1 MIASK
6 LQLIWRLKAAAK
18 RWSVQQ
24 RKSSTNCD
32 LAIIGGG
39 IIGTAIGRQLK
50 LDLNHLNIQVLEKG
64 GCLGGH
70 QSSHNSGVMHCG
82 IYYPPGSLKARLC
95 VQGIDLLQRYCSL
108 KGISYN
114 KCGKLIVA
122 SDCNEAELLNCLL
135 ERARDNQVE
144 DVELLDSLGAIQG
157 KSTGCRG
164 VRALWCARTANVSF
178 RNVTQAFGTDF
189 QEAGG
194 IIHLN
199 TEIVGL
205 RQSCNCEYPLKLT
218 REHGETIGAKFVIL
232 CGGLQAARLTHWV
245 EGEPPKSSPQRISL
259 KCRIGGHHSWG
270 RTSALQSDGNVL
282 LGPWAVPALKLEGY
296 SNDEINMPYLAQ
308 VLGSCNFRNMVR
320 RNSRSAFIKPARLC
334 VQTFRFQ
341 IKELQKLMPNF
352 SYQFAE
358 KGPSAVQC
366 QLVNL
371 DGSFVDD
378 FVFEMFRGTGVG
390 QRVVNLKFTPS
401 PAATSCMSIA
411 ELIAQEVKNKLDCT
425 ASG

>member
-135 ERARDNQVE
+135 ERARDNQVSYQLKVE

-259 KCRIGGHHSWG
+259 KVDYLTVAAKYCDHLSTNVYPVPDWG
-270 RTSALQSDGNVL
+270 APF
-282 LGPWAVPALKLEGY
+282 LGAH
-296 SNDEINMPYLAQ
+296 
-308 VLGSCNFRNMVR
+308 
-320 RNSRSAFIKPARLC
+320 
-334 VQTFRFQ
+334 
-341 IKELQKLMPNF
+341 F
-352 SYQFAE
+352 S
-358 KGPSAVQC
+358 PSV
-366 QLVNL
+366 
-371 DGSFVDD
+371 
-378 FVFEMFRGTGVG
+378 
-390 QRVVNLKFTPS
+390 
-401 PAATSCMSIA
+401 
-411 ELIAQEVKNKLDCT
+411 
-425 ASG
+425 